1 MPERNVILLRAHLRS
16 GRSESALKRVAT
28 ALQYGFSRGS
38 LLKDL
43 LTLFDLAL
51 SRSDEHS
58 EG

>member
-1 MPERNVILLRAHLRS
+1 MPARNVILLRAYLRS
-16 GRSESALKRVAT
+16 GRSESTLERVAT

-38 LLKDL
+38 LFKDL

-51 SRSDEHS
+51 SKSDEHS

>member
-1 MPERNVILLRAHLRS
+1 
-16 GRSESALKRVAT
+16 VAT
-28 ALQYGFSRGS
+28 ALQYGFSRGN

-51 SRSDEHS
+51 SKSDEHS